1 MIKKFFEPKIYK
13 ALNLVLLAIV
23 VAIVLYIQ
31 YYYDSGLCL
40 ERCTYEFMAGF
51 LDPLNV
57 ASQSLLMTLALL
69 LFLPGNYFR
78 RWLWY
83 VASWAIPVS
92 LIIVLNESEYA
103 MGLMSG
109 RTFLAKALMDI
120 LFAVSIAFVVGTFI
134 FNKIQSAK
142 KS

>member
-1 MIKKFFEPKIYK
+1 MIKKFFELKIYK
-13 ALNLVLLAIV
+13 GLNLALLAIV

-57 ASQSLLMTLALL
+57 ASQSLLMTLTLL

>member
-1 MIKKFFEPKIYK
+1 MIKKFFELKIYK
-13 ALNLVLLAIV
+13 GLNLALLATV

-40 ERCTYEFMAGF
+40 ERCSYEFMAGF

>member
-1 MIKKFFEPKIYK
+1 
-13 ALNLVLLAIV
+13 
-23 VAIVLYIQ
+23 
-31 YYYDSGLCL
+31 
-40 ERCTYEFMAGF
+40 
-51 LDPLNV
+51 
-57 ASQSLLMTLALL
+57 MTLALL

-83 VASWAIPVS
+83 LASWAIPVS
-92 LIIVLNESEYA
+92 FIIVLNESEYA

-120 LFAVSIAFVVGTFI
+120 LFAISVAFVVGTFI

>member
-1 MIKKFFEPKIYK
+1 
-13 ALNLVLLAIV
+13 
-23 VAIVLYIQ
+23 
-31 YYYDSGLCL
+31 
-40 ERCTYEFMAGF
+40 
-51 LDPLNV
+51 
-57 ASQSLLMTLALL
+57 MTLTLL

-83 VASWAIPVS
+83 IASWAIPVS
-92 LIIVLNESEYA
+92 FIIVLNESEYA

-120 LFAVSIAFVVGTFI
+120 LFAISVAFVVGTFI

>member
-1 MIKKFFEPKIYK
+1 
-13 ALNLVLLAIV
+13 
-23 VAIVLYIQ
+23 
-31 YYYDSGLCL
+31 
-40 ERCTYEFMAGF
+40 
-51 LDPLNV
+51 
-57 ASQSLLMTLALL
+57 MTLALL

-120 LFAVSIAFVVGTFI
+120 LFAITVAFIVGTFI
-134 FNKIQSAK
+134 FNRLQSAK

>member
-1 MIKKFFEPKIYK
+1 MIKKFFELKIYK
-13 ALNLVLLAIV
+13 GLNLALLAIV

>member
-1 MIKKFFEPKIYK
+1 
-13 ALNLVLLAIV
+13 
-23 VAIVLYIQ
+23 
-31 YYYDSGLCL
+31 
-40 ERCTYEFMAGF
+40 MAGF

-120 LFAVSIAFVVGTFI
+120 LFAASVVFVVGTFV

>member
-1 MIKKFFEPKIYK
+1 MINKFFEPKIYK
-13 ALNLVLLAIV
+13 ALNLVLLATV

>member
-1 MIKKFFEPKIYK
+1 MIKKFFELKIYK
-13 ALNLVLLAIV
+13 GLNLALLAIV

-92 LIIVLNESEYA
+92 LIIV
-103 MGLMSG
+103 
-109 RTFLAKALMDI
+109 
-120 LFAVSIAFVVGTFI
+120 
-134 FNKIQSAK
+134 
-142 KS
+142 